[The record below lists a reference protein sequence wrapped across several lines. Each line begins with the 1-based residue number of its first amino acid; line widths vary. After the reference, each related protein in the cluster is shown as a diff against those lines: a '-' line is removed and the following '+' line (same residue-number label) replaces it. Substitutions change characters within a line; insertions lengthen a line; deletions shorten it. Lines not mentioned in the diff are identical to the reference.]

1 MCVCDILFQN
11 VQSWKKNS
19 KPQPK
24 MHYLFGL
31 EELHYYGEK
40 VLSTYLLS
48 GIQDDTCIHLCL
60 LYGSNDLEE
69 DNSKIST
76 LYYFI
81 RNILLP
87 TM

>member
-11 VQSWKKNS
+11 VQSWKKNF

-24 MHYLFGL
+24 MHYSFGL
-31 EELHYYGEK
+31 EESMNLMHCYGEK
-40 VLSTYLLS
+40 SATY
-48 GIQDDTCIHLCL
+48 IYDIYYMYLCL
-60 LYGSNDLEE
+60 LYGSKDLEE

-76 LYYFI
+76 LYCFI
-81 RNILLP
+81 RNIFLP